1 MVERIQQNLLLL
13 AAPAAI
19 IAAIGAAMWVPKWL
33 EAKFDE
39 GLRAAF
45 AAGDPADDKL
55 FCAMLVWAE
64 EKYGAGTGAVKAKVV
79 TDWII
84 SRLPLKYRLFV
95 TEKVRAKAEQ
105 FFQQT
110 FDRLEATALKSLAEN
125 QVAPPQP

>member
-1 MVERIQQNLLLL
+1 MDWIQQNLLILT
-13 AAPAAI
+13 APTAI
-19 IAAIGAAMWVPKWL
+19 VAVIGAAMFVPKWL

-45 AAGDPADDKL
+45 SAGDPADDKL
-55 FCAMLVWAE
+55 FCAMIIWAE
-64 EKYGAGTGAVKAKVV
+64 EKYGAGTGALKAKVV

-110 FDRLEATALKSLAEN
+110 FDRLETTALKNLKEN
-125 QVAPPQP
+125 QVPQP